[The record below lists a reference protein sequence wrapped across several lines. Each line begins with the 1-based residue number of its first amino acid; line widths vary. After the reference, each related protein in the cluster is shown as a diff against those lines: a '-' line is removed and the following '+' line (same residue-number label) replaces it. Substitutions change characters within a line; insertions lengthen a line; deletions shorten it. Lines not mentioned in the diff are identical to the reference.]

1 MAANISIVGLGKL
14 GCPLAACFASRGKQV
29 IGVDLSTRAVEALNN
44 GVALSYEPG
53 LQELLNDS
61 KDNIRATWDF
71 NDAVHSSDVTFVV
84 VPTPSKEDGTFD
96 NRFVI
101 EACRSIGQGIKSKS
115 SYHIVVIVS
124 TVMPGSTDS
133 VIQEA
138 LEQSSGKSIGVDFGL
153 CYAPAFV
160 ALGSVVQNFLQP
172 DYLLIGQSDSRAGK
186 ELEILYRTI
195 CQTNPPVMRM
205 NFVNAE
211 LVKLANNAFV
221 STKITFA
228 NMLSHICERLPN
240 AHVDTVTS
248 TLGLDSRIGVKFL
261 KGGLGYGGPCLD
273 RDNVALAAMAQ
284 GIGVDALLAKAT
296 DQANW
301 QEVTKLVEL
310 VKLKRGVSTS
320 VGVLG
325 LAYKPNTD
333 VIDASQGVMLV
344 QALVKEG
351 IRVVAYDPAANEEA
365 KRVLSKSV
373 VFADSADQCVRK
385 TDVTVLTTPWKAF
398 KELDPKA
405 FSTNESSNHPKLLID
420 CWRMLD
426 ADKYSRV
433 ADYLPLGIGPVR
445 SN

>member
-1 MAANISIVGLGKL
+1 MGANVSVVGLGKL
-14 GCPLAACFASRGKQV
+14 GCPLAACFASRGNQV
-29 IGVDLSTRAVEALNN
+29 IGVDMSARAVDALND
-44 GVALSYEPG
+44 GVVLSYEPG

-61 KDNIRATWDF
+61 KGKIRATQDF
-71 NDAVHSSDVTFVV
+71 NEAVDSSDVTFVV

-96 NRFVI
+96 NKYVV
-101 EACRSIGQGIKSKS
+101 EACHSIGQGIKSKS

-124 TVMPGSTDS
+124 TVMPGSTET
-133 VIQEA
+133 VIQDA
-138 LEQSSGKSIGVDFGL
+138 LEQSSGKTSGVEFGL

-160 ALGSVVQNFLQP
+160 ALGNVVQNFLQP
-172 DYLLIGQSDSRAGK
+172 DYLLIGESDPRAGE
-186 ELEILYRTI
+186 ELETLYRTI
-195 CQTNPPVMRM
+195 CQANPPVARM

-221 STKITFA
+221 STKITFG
-228 NMLSHICERLPN
+228 NMLSHICGRLPD

-248 TLGLDSRIGVKFL
+248 ALGLDSRIGVKFL

-284 GIGVDALLAKAT
+284 NIGAKAQLAEAT
-296 DQANW
+296 DEANR

-310 VKLKRGVSTS
+310 IKSKRGTSSS

-333 VIDASQGVMLV
+333 VIDASQGILLA

-351 IRVVAYDPAANEEA
+351 IDVIAYDPAANDEA
-365 KRVLSKSV
+365 KRVLGESV
-373 VFADSADQCVRK
+373 AFADSADQCIRE

-398 KELDPKA
+398 EELDPNA
-405 FSTNESSNHPKLLID
+405 FTGNGSSNHPKLLID

-426 ADKYSRV
+426 A
-433 ADYLPLGIGPVR
+433 A
-445 SN
+445 